1 MRMLGPVSELYG
13 AFLVLQ
19 IASLRPRTR
28 QMWTS
33 VSCHMEDMSAARWA
47 S

>member
-1 MRMLGPVSELYG
+1 MRMLGPISELYG

-19 IASLRPRTR
+19 IESLRPRTR
-28 QMWTS
+28 QMWAN
-33 VSCHMEDMSAARWA
+33 VSGHMEDMRAARWA